1 MIFIIQE
8 KIIKSI
14 KFFSQFENHYSGSWF
29 DKECILVM
37 DIFYLSSSDIPELV
51 SEGKITVAV
60 YGLGKMGQPLA
71 VIFAS
76 AGAKVIGVDVDERVV
91 SMINEGRTA
100 LLGEPGVREGIERFV
115 REGKLWATTD
125 MVKAAQLADFI
136 VVIVP
141 VMVDEENKDPDLN
154 ALLTVSEAI
163 GKGLKKG
170 SVVIIE
176 STVPPSTTNEF
187 VCPIIEKSSNLKA
200 GRDFGLVYSPE
211 RTYVGRV
218 IEDVT
223 KRYPK
228 IVGGI
233 NEQSTEVASAFY
245 ATFCERGVIKMNSA
259 ETAEVTKV
267 FEGIYR
273 DVNIALANELARFCE
288 KTRIDYFEVKKA
300 ANSQPF
306 CHLHDPGVGV
316 GGHCIPVYPHFVI
329 KIAESIG
336 LKLEVTKTA
345 RKVNEEAPLH
355 VINLVEKGLA
365 KISKEIKGANVVI
378 LGLSY
383 RGGVKESR
391 FSPTFDLVKELAK
404 KEALVTV
411 NDVLWSAEEGKMFP
425 FKFEPNIMKAV
436 DGADCIIIATDHSEY
451 KELDLEKIVNQ
462 VAKKPLV
469 IVDGRQVFEPKL
481 FSKFKDVIYMAVGK
495 PNA

>member
-1 MIFIIQE
+1 M
-8 KIIKSI
+8 S
-14 KFFSQFENHYSGSWF
+14 
-29 DKECILVM
+29 V
-37 DIFYLSSSDIPELV
+37 FYASSLDIPRLV
-51 SEGKITVAV
+51 SEGRITVAV

-76 AGAKVIGVDVDERVV
+76 AGAKVVGVDVDERVV
-91 SMINEGRTA
+91 SMINEGRTE

-115 REGKLWATTD
+115 KEGRLWATTD
-125 MVKAAQLADFI
+125 LVKAVQLADFI

-141 VMVDEENKDPDLN
+141 VVVDEESKDPDLN

-163 GKGLKKG
+163 ARGLKKG

-176 STVPPSTTNEF
+176 STVPPGTTNGF
-187 VCPIIEKSSNLKA
+187 VRSIIEKGSNLKA

-233 NEQSTEVASAFY
+233 NEQSTEVAGAFY
-245 ATFCERGVIKMNSA
+245 AIFCERGVIKMSSVEAA
-259 ETAEVTKV
+259 ETTKV

-273 DVNIALANELARFCE
+273 DANIALANELARLCE
-288 KTRIDYFEVKKA
+288 RFDVDYFEVKKA

-329 KIAESIG
+329 KIAEEMRV
-336 LKLEVTKTA
+336 KVEVTKTA

-355 VINLVEKGLA
+355 VINLVEKGLG
-365 KISKEIKGANVVI
+365 KIGKEIKGTKVVV

-391 FSPTFDLVKELAK
+391 FSPTFDLVKELEK
-404 KEALVTV
+404 REILVTV
-411 NDVLWSAEEGKMFP
+411 NDVLWDADEGRMFP
-425 FKFEPNIMKAV
+425 FRFEPDIMKAV
-436 DGADCIIIATDHSEY
+436 DGADCIIIATDHAQY
-451 KELDLEKIVNQ
+451 KELDLEKLVNQ
-462 VAKKPLV
+462 AGKKPLV
-469 IVDGRQVFEPKL
+469 IVDGRQVFE
-481 FSKFKDVIYMAVGK
+481 SKRVSDFKDVIYMAVGK
-495 PNA
+495 PND

>member
-1 MIFIIQE
+1 MRVF
-8 KIIKSI
+8 
-14 KFFSQFENHYSGSWF
+14 HT
-29 DKECILVM
+29 
-37 DIFYLSSSDIPELV
+37 SSLDIPGLV
-51 SEGKITVAV
+51 REGKITIAV

-76 AGAKVIGVDVDERVV
+76 AGAKVIGVDVDERIV
-91 SMINEGRTA
+91 SMINEGRTE
-100 LLGEPGVREGIERFV
+100 LLREPGVRDGIKRFV

-141 VMVDEENKDPDLN
+141 VIVDEESKDSDLN

-176 STVPPSTTNEF
+176 STIPPGTTNEF

-218 IEDVT
+218 IEDMT

-233 NEQSTEVASAFY
+233 NEQSTEVVSAFY
-245 ATFCERGVIKMNSA
+245 ATFCERGVIKMSSA
-259 ETAEVTKV
+259 EAAETTKV

-288 KTRIDYFEVKKA
+288 KIGVDYFEVKKA

-336 LKLEVTKTA
+336 VKVEVTKTA
-345 RKVNEEAPLH
+345 RKVNQEAPLH
-355 VINLVEKGLA
+355 IIKLVEKGLA
-365 KISKEIKGANVVI
+365 KIRKEIKGAKIAI
-378 LGLSY
+378 LGLAY

-391 FSPTFDLVKELAK
+391 FSPTFDLVKELEK
-404 KEALVTV
+404 REALVTV
-411 NDVLWSAEEGKMFP
+411 NDVLWSADEGKMFP
-425 FKFEPNIMKAV
+425 FKFEPAIMKAV
-436 DGADCIIIATDHSEY
+436 DGADCIIIATDHPKY
-451 KELDLEKIVNQ
+451 KELDLEKIVKQ
-462 VAKKPLV
+462 AAKEPLV
-469 IVDGRQVFEPKL
+469 IVDGRQVFESKL
-481 FSKFKDVIYMAVGK
+481 FSNFKDIIYIAVGK
-495 PNA
+495 PND

>member
-1 MIFIIQE
+1 M
-8 KIIKSI
+8 S
-14 KFFSQFENHYSGSWF
+14 
-29 DKECILVM
+29 C
-37 DIFYLSSSDIPELV
+37 FYEPPLDIPKLIK
-51 SEGKITVAV
+51 EGRVTVAV

-76 AGAKVIGVDVDERVV
+76 VGAKVIGVDIDDRVV
-91 SMINEGRTA
+91 SMINEGSTE
-100 LLGEPGVREGIERFV
+100 LLSEPGVRDGIERFV
-115 REGKLWATTD
+115 RERRLWATTD
-125 MVKAAQLADFI
+125 LVKAAQLADFI

-141 VMVDEENKDPDLN
+141 VVVDEESKEPDPS

-176 STVPPSTTNEF
+176 STVPPGTTNEF
-187 VCPIIEKSSNLKA
+187 VRPIIEKGSNLEA

-211 RTYVGRV
+211 RTYSGRV
-218 IEDVT
+218 IKDVT

-228 IVGGI
+228 ILGGV
-233 NEQSTEVASAFY
+233 NEQSTEVAGAFY
-245 ATFCERGVIKMNSA
+245 STFCERGVIKMSSA
-259 ETAEVTKV
+259 EAAEVTKV

-273 DVNIALANELARFCE
+273 DVNIALANELACFCE
-288 KTRIDYFEVKKA
+288 RIGVDFFEVKKA

-329 KIAESIG
+329 KIAESMGINVD
-336 LKLEVTKTA
+336 VTKTA

-365 KISKEIKGANVVI
+365 KIGKEIKGAKVVI

-391 FSPTFDLVKELAK
+391 FSPTFDLVRELEK
-404 KEALVTV
+404 RGVLVTV
-411 NDVLWSAEEGKMFP
+411 NDVLWSAEEGKIFP
-425 FKFEPNIMKAV
+425 FRFEPNIMKAV
-436 DGADCIIIATDHSEY
+436 DGADCIIIATDHPEY
-451 KELDLEKIVNQ
+451 KELDLEEIVNQ
-462 VAKKPLV
+462 ASKKLLV
-469 IVDGRQVFEPKL
+469 IVDGRQVFESKL
-481 FSKFKDVIYMAVGK
+481 VSKFKDVIYMAVGK
-495 PNA
+495 PND